1 MAMSLEDLLA
11 EEGFKGSSSRRMTR
25 ASSGPSTRRIP
36 SHPLRD
42 EHNFGAAT
50 RLRKTER
57 AYSDARRYDLRVESP
72 TTDRVKS
79 RRSVDIFK
87 REKLDRGARN
97 ETMERHVRRGSQ
109 DTRDGTGY
117 SIDSSSQII
126 SVDEIVEVKEGI
138 RRIEDGMLDKG
149 RYKDIYL
156 NGVFS
161 PPIGKNKQYSRN
173 GEAERYDNISGKDVQ
188 IDDGYANDYDKHN
201 DDYHQKGGNQPGSSS
216 SRSNK
221 SIQNKENIRDSKVRR
236 PVEIE
241 SVAEVALD
249 DVAIKAMIS
258 ILSGYIK
265 SFLKDQ
271 EFRTSLYHNC
281 FAALNSSKLEEEIV
295 AESKVISNLDQ
306 AIETV
311 EKAAEKRA
319 NAKELKKAS
328 LQLSVITGLNAN
340 DLKDGFTSGIPNS
353 ILSAC
358 GHLYLSVIYQLQKK
372 ERIAAKHL
380 LQIFC
385 DSPSAART
393 TLVPELWENVFHPHL
408 SHLEVWYNQE
418 VHDLADDPHNTRKL
432 KQLKKVYY
440 EILDSGT
447 YQFAL
452 YYKDWL
458 TDGVEAPSIPSI
470 NVPSVS
476 VQGNQHEGV
485 SGHSSEFGSPSFSSQ
500 PMVSKKLYDSVFGRM
515 HKPTTAEAEDYQYSQ
530 RSDDDKY
537 SFDGSV
543 VEDKRTLTYSL
554 EEDEYE
560 DLGDGIIAQEELL
573 GGFENS
579 TLKLEDV
586 GSTNILQ
593 SLPVSEV
600 NELTLKRLAKFV
612 FGLHQTE
619 RSDDVIEINRL
630 THSDDAKYPD
640 FSPIKTRALGE
651 VLPEK
656 YADGGGHIFLNV
668 PQDYVCPL
676 TKLIFED
683 PVTLETGQTYERSAI
698 IEWLNKGNTMCPVT
712 GKTLECR
719 AMPFTNSVLKRVI
732 DGWKSKHSR
741 EILASASQPAG
752 SPGEQKYKAE
762 AAVFILEQLLT
773 VFGTEENTANAKHL
787 LALGGLQFLI
797 QRFAYGNLDERSRVA
812 ALLSH
817 CIKADPGC
825 RNHVARHIE
834 KQGLLELLHCKGVQ
848 SRPNAVFL
856 LFELI
861 CLNRRKDAH
870 FFLSGLHKEGIVS
883 SMHILL
889 LFLQSCSPEQRPLVA
904 VLLLHMDLMADVD
917 QQKYSIYREEAVD
930 TISSAL
936 DTSLSNEKVREAC
949 CRALL
954 ILGGHISSSG
964 KVVTEDWILKN
975 AGFFDRP
982 ESDAL
987 DDKITIK
994 DNILPDNDEE
1004 EAVEDWLMKLSASL
1018 LGDGK
1023 KSFLDSLSQCLSS
1036 GHQDMTKAGL
1046 TTVAWFSS
1054 SLVSLPSSESHLS
1067 SISALT
1073 SKLKEHLKDSEWVEH
1088 QILAAVSLLN
1098 FSKIPDFVSLLMRV
1112 ADEIASPLRN
1122 LSEAS
1127 WMAKELLAF
1136 VSQED
1141 L

>member
-11 EEGFKGSSSRRMTR
+11 EEGFKGSSSKRMTR

-36 SHPLRD
+36 SYPARD
-42 EHNFGAAT
+42 EHKSGAAT
-50 RLRKTER
+50 RLRKTDR

-72 TTDRVKS
+72 ITDRVKN
-79 RRSVDIFK
+79 RRSLDILK
-87 REKLDRGARN
+87 MEKLDRGARN
-97 ETMERHVRRGSQ
+97 EPKERHIRRGSQ
-109 DTRDGTGY
+109 DTRDVTGY
-117 SIDSSSQII
+117 SVDSSQQISI
-126 SVDEIVEVKEGI
+126 DEIVEVKEGI
-138 RRIEDGMLDKG
+138 RRVKDGTLDKG
-149 RYKDIYL
+149 GYKDIYL

-161 PPIGKNKQYSRN
+161 PPISKNKQKYSRT
-173 GEAERYDNISGKDVQ
+173 GEEERYENISGKDVQ
-188 IDDGYANDYDKHN
+188 IDDGYANDYDKHLPELAGSSDN
-201 DDYHQKGGNQPGSSS
+201 YQKGGKQPGSSS

-221 SIQNKENIRDSKVRR
+221 STHNKENVRDSRVRK

-265 SFLKDQ
+265 CFLKDQ
-271 EFRTSLYHNC
+271 DFRTSLYHNC
-281 FAALNSSKLEEEIV
+281 FAALNSSKLEEDIV
-295 AESKVISNLDQ
+295 AESKIISNLDQ

-372 ERIAAKHL
+372 ERIAAKHI
-380 LQIFC
+380 LQTFC

-393 TLVPELWENVFHPHL
+393 TLVPELWETVFHPHL

-418 VHDLADDPHNTRKL
+418 VHSLADDPHNTRKL

-440 EILDSGT
+440 EILNSGT

-458 TDGVEAPSIPSI
+458 TDGVEAPSVPSI
-470 NVPSVS
+470 HVPSVS

-485 SGHSSEFGSPSFSSQ
+485 SGRSSDFGSPSFSSQ
-500 PMVSKKLYDSVFGRM
+500 PMVSKKLYDSVFGGM
-515 HKPTTAEAEDYQYSQ
+515 HKQTTAEAEDYHYSQ

-543 VEDKRTLTYSL
+543 VEDKRTLTHSL

-560 DLGDGIIAQEELL
+560 DLGVKRDKEPYQASQEELL
-573 GGFENS
+573 GGFGNF
-579 TLKLEDV
+579 TLKLEEL
-586 GSTNILQ
+586 GSTSMLQ

-619 RSDDVIEINRL
+619 RSVDVIETNRL
-630 THSDDAKYPD
+630 SHSDDAIYPD
-640 FSPIKTRALGE
+640 FSPIVTKPLGE
-651 VLPEK
+651 GGKLRLVLPGN
-656 YADGGGHIFLNV
+656 YADGGGHFFLHI

-683 PVTLETGQTYERSAI
+683 PVTLETGQTYERAAI
-698 IEWLNKGNTMCPVT
+698 VEWLNKGNTTCPVT
-712 GKTLECR
+712 GKTLECQI
-719 AMPFTNSVLKRVI
+719 MPFTNSVLKRVI

-797 QRFAYGNLDERSRVA
+797 RRFAYGNLDERSRVA

-817 CIKADPGC
+817 CIKADSGC

-834 KQGLLELLHCKGVQ
+834 KQGLLELLHCKGIK
-848 SRPNAVFL
+848 SRANAVFL
-856 LFELI
+856 LFDLI
-861 CLNRRKDAH
+861 CLNSELNAH
-870 FFLSGLHKEGIVS
+870 FATLSSE
-883 SMHILL
+883 
-889 LFLQSCSPEQRPLVA
+889 LFTRAKALGCRAPVA
-904 VLLLHMDLMADVD
+904 PGSYDVD

-936 DTSLSNEKVREAC
+936 DTSLSNEKVRETC
-949 CRALL
+949 CSALL
-954 ILGGHISSSG
+954 ILGGHISYSG

-987 DDKITIK
+987 DDKISIK
-994 DNILPDNDEE
+994 DNILLDNDEE

-1036 GHQDMTKAGL
+1036 GHQDMTMAGL

-1054 SLVSLPSSESHLS
+1054 SLVSLPGSESQLS
-1067 SISALT
+1067 SFSVLIP
-1073 SKLKEHLKDSEWVEH
+1073 KLKEHLKNSEWLEH
-1088 QILAAVSLLN
+1088 KILAAMSLLN
-1098 FSKIPDFVSLLMRV
+1098 FSKIPDCMNLLMRM

-1127 WMAKELLAF
+1127 WMAKELHAF
-1136 VSQED
+1136 ISQED